1 MDATRKLGLN
11 QKLISSKNSN
21 HRPKDEADIH
31 MGTQLVELN
40 ETIR

>member
-1 MDATRKLGLN
+1 MDATRKFGLN
-11 QKLISSKNSN
+11 QKLISSKNLS
-21 HRPKDEADIH
+21 HRPRDEADGH